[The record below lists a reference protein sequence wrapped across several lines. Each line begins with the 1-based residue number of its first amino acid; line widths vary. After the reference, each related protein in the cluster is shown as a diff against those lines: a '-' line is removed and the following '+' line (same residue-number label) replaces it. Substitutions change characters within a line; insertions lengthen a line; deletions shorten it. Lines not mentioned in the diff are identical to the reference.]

1 MQIEQADK
9 GVLQLEES
17 IALQRTG
24 WKIQAFMKVF
34 ILALLV
40 CGTLGIFGSGELSKA
55 EYQTD
60 NLKVVYERYARVG
73 AEQVALIKGT
83 ENVRLIGM
91 DAASGPAYTFVNI
104 HPHPDTVF
112 TKMGRVQ
119 YVFTGKVKQV
129 SLRLKVDEAG
139 RNTLALYVNERFLS
153 LPQFIYP

>member
-9 GVLQLEES
+9 GALQLEES
-17 IALQRTG
+17 IPLQRTG

-40 CGTLGIFGSGELSKA
+40 CGAIGIFGNGELSTA

-60 NLKVVYERYARVG
+60 NLKVVYERYARNG
-73 AEQVALIKGT
+73 AEQVVLIKGA

-104 HPHPDTVF
+104 HPRPDTVF

-119 YVFTGKVKQV
+119 YVFTGKVPQV
-129 SLRLKVDEAG
+129 SLRLKVDEPG
-139 RNTLALYVNERFLS
+139 RSTLALYVNERFLS